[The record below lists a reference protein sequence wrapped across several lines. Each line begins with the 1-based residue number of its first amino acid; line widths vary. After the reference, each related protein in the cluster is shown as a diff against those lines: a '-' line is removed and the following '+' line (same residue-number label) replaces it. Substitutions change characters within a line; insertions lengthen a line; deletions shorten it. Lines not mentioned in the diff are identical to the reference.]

1 MATTNKKLL
10 LALVPALFWG
20 CASVEEVKK
29 EVVEDAQALRRGPV
43 SAPQKN
49 YTNMQDSLRCMDRL
63 FLENGIRDLV
73 VLTEDIVD
81 NSRKMQVGARDMLIS
96 AVSDMTRR
104 SRAVRL
110 ITFGADQVNLV
121 NWLNAS
127 GTNNRVYTF
136 KPDFSIRGSISQ
148 MDDNLTNRRQGAGAS
163 LGPISYDKSNDSSA
177 AVLGMDLAIIST
189 QTMELLPGV
198 TSRNSIVLL
207 KEGEGSGGGL
217 AGSVSKQRF
226 GVNFDFSFNRNE
238 GSAQAVRTLVE
249 LATIELFGKLT
260 RVPYWSCLG
269 VNDQH
274 PVVLEEIGDW
284 FFTLEREGKV
294 VPYVQN
300 QLRIRG
306 VYRGPVDGS
315 LNPEFV
321 AVVPHARKALGLRPE
336 GDLDEPF
343 FAGLINLKTKGLGI
357 PAETVAHLTTQQF
370 NQRNDARVANS
381 RNTIAKNS
389 RKTRSI
395 NDAPEQAN
403 QSPAAMNAVLGKPA
417 PLTVNIPPVAP
428 GAEVPLAIK
437 SNQTSFAYC
446 YYQDAPNQWMRV
458 FPSRYVPDSLVQAGK
473 PVDITGGAKLQ
484 IKAGAKNQPEK
495 LACFNASDDFDAQ
508 ISPEIRGADFEPNPG
523 LTLERIRMEF
533 AQFTSNAF
541 SEVVHDIRK
550 R

>member
-1 MATTNKKLL
+1 MIAPPKKLWL
-10 LALVPALFWG
+10 FLIPAFFGG
-20 CASVEEVKK
+20 CSSVEEIKT
-29 EVVEDAQALRRGPV
+29 EVVQDTQALRQGPI

-49 YTNMQDSLRCMDRL
+49 YTNMHDSLRCMDRL

-73 VLTEDIVD
+73 VMTEDIVD
-81 NSRKMQVGARDMLIS
+81 NSKKMQVGARDMLIS

-104 SRAVRL
+104 SRAIRL

-136 KPDFSIRGSISQ
+136 KPDFNIRGSISQ
-148 MDDNLTNRRQGAGAS
+148 MDDNLTNRRSGAGAS
-163 LGPISYDKSNDSSA
+163 LGPVNFDKSVDSSA

-207 KEGEGSGGGL
+207 KEGEGAGGGL

-249 LATIELFGKLT
+249 LAAIELFGKLT

-269 VNDQH
+269 VNELH

-284 FFTLEREGKV
+284 YFTLDREGKV

-306 VYRGPVDGS
+306 VYKGPVDGS

-321 AVVPHARKALGLRPE
+321 AVVPHARRALGLRPD
-336 GDLDEPF
+336 GNLDEAF
-343 FAGLINLKTKGLGI
+343 FAGLVNLKSKGLGI

-370 NQRNDARVANS
+370 NQRNEKRLATS
-381 RNTIAKNS
+381 KNATPNRT

-395 NDAPEQAN
+395 NDVPN
-403 QSPAAMNAVLGKPA
+403 AADDTQGVMNAVLGKPT
-417 PLTVNIPPVAP
+417 PLTVNIAPVAP

-437 SNQTSFAYC
+437 SSQTSFAYC

-458 FPSRYVPDSLVQAGK
+458 FPSRFAPDSLVQAGK
-473 PVDITGGAKLQ
+473 VVDITAGSKLQ
-484 IKAGAKNQPEK
+484 IKAGAKGQPEK
-495 LACFNASDDFDAQ
+495 LACFNAIDDFDFQ
-508 ISPEIRGADFEPNPG
+508 ISPEVRGADFEPNPG
-523 LTLERIRMEF
+523 LTLEKIRLEF
-533 AQFTSNAF
+533 AQATSNAY
-541 SEVVHDIRK
+541 SEVVYDIRK